1 MGGEETPGQTEARA
15 KRWRRGGAEPRPRM
29 PGAPGGRQ
37 ATSGGHGGGASPRS
51 PEDPGDWLEPLEDDE
66 EEDDE
71 DGQSTDPDV
80 SLQVNGSKEEGAAGD
95 GDRKQ
100 TKGFGSTPGTPRRR
114 RRRTALGEKWL
125 DCPLLGEGWKRRE
138 VFRRSGFSMGKTDT
152 YYMSPRGER
161 VRSKIELMK
170 LLAGSVDITN
180 FEYKSGLFL
189 EEGSVRLRRR
199 PRKRPPPAQD
209 NLKSSPAFSLPV
221 SKHSPRSLP
230 ISHSLD
236 PNSPSNG
243 EEGPISYAG
252 SAGPLV
258 YGCSKCGCSYPGM
271 VFRRPDQKS
280 YCPKCTPEKKLEAPR
295 NIVFRKDGQGQWV
308 LGRASDTKEQVT
320 TTPKKTDKL
329 SKFGRKLKLTKLK
342 RQLAEDVT
350 RKPRARRLEYG
361 QTKRFKKPYA
371 VPQYSDTEDYPGY
384 YDDNDDMDNG
394 PKKRS
399 RRACG
404 RCDACLRTTDCG
416 RCDFCMDKPKF
427 GGRNKK
433 RQKCRL
439 RQCQSHAMR
448 HLLPFQMGKS
458 GARRLMPKS
467 GRDKYWSRRVQSSQ
481 RLSWEDMELT
491 NDEDEEGYIGTLR
504 PGLYDLD
511 KDQEDQEG
519 LGDADGDVA
528 TAVSQMNSVL
538 HCDPSNGAL
547 VSEELYVSSYPL
559 AIQDHFQTDRT
570 KLKMANAGRSPAVYD
585 TGLPL
590 PPPQDPEV
598 LYSQAGL
605 PGQYRNI
612 PELLSSPGTGGGD
625 GALVLRGDV
634 EIVEV
639 DSGERGE
646 PESTPVITQIFS
658 LAAGAPAVSEAERE
672 LLRLLEALRRTVL
685 PAHWVGLMVEGPRLQ
700 LLQCSKLSTMADTVL
715 QVEPGFF
722 YRVSVQGQPLLLTHP
737 LYEAHPPRLA
747 RAELVVSV
755 LLDLERYTVCQ
766 GYPSCVPRPDRQPVL
781 YVRAAA
787 CGLLVLQSEERC
799 DKCDITQ
806 LVV

>member
-1 MGGEETPGQTEARA
+1 
-15 KRWRRGGAEPRPRM
+15 
-29 PGAPGGRQ
+29 
-37 ATSGGHGGGASPRS
+37 
-51 PEDPGDWLEPLEDDE
+51 
-66 EEDDE
+66 
-71 DGQSTDPDV
+71 
-80 SLQVNGSKEEGAAGD
+80 
-95 GDRKQ
+95 
-100 TKGFGSTPGTPRRR
+100 
-114 RRRTALGEKWL
+114 
-125 DCPLLGEGWKRRE
+125 
-138 VFRRSGFSMGKTDT
+138 
-152 YYMSPRGER
+152 
-161 VRSKIELMK
+161 
-170 LLAGSVDITN
+170 
-180 FEYKSGLFL
+180 
-189 EEGSVRLRRR
+189 
-199 PRKRPPPAQD
+199 
-209 NLKSSPAFSLPV
+209 
-221 SKHSPRSLP
+221 
-230 ISHSLD
+230 
-236 PNSPSNG
+236 
-243 EEGPISYAG
+243 
-252 SAGPLV
+252 
-258 YGCSKCGCSYPGM
+258 M

-295 NIVFRKDGQGQWV
+295 NIVFRKWLPCGQCRACQVTADCGTCASCRHGLLNPASLKPVRCRRRKCLCPIRKDGQGQWV
-308 LGRASDTKEQVT
+308 LGRASDTKEQGT

-342 RQLAEDVT
+342 RQIAEDVT

-559 AIQDHFQTDRT
+559 AIQDQFQTERT

-590 PPPQDPEV
+590 PPPDPEV

-612 PELLSSPGTGGGD
+612 PELLSSPGTGGVNA
-625 GALVLRGDV
+625 ALVLRGDV